1 MNSMPESIKVAKINE
16 VPPGKSKAI
25 DLGGLC
31 IALFNVNG
39 QYYAIDDM
47 CTHAGGSLSE
57 GDLSGTI
64 VECPL
69 HGARFDLET
78 GVALSP
84 PAESNVRAYKIR
96 VEGEDIMIEVG

>member
-1 MNSMPESIKVAKINE
+1 MAEFIKVAKVNE
-16 VPPGKSKAI
+16 VPPGKSKVI

-39 QYYAIDDM
+39 RYFAINDM

-57 GDLSGTI
+57 GDVSGTI

-78 GVALSP
+78 GVVLSP
-84 PAESNVRAYKIR
+84 PAESNVTAYR
-96 VEGEDIMIEVG
+96 VQVEGDDLMIEVG